1 MGRLFPLTTTPG
13 ISDAA
18 RRWLAGERWEV
29 ARPRRA
35 STVMLVRDAETGG
48 DAAVAES
55 AVTDSVEVFML
66 RRVSQMAFAPSTMVF
81 PGGGVDE
88 RDAELGLPW
97 AGPSPV
103 QWGTRLG
110 CSPTDA
116 QMYVAAAIREVFEEC
131 GVLLAGPSASG
142 PLARLEAE
150 HARGIRDAL
159 LARDVSLAEVLHDE
173 GLVLRSDL
181 VVAKAHWL
189 TPVFEPRR
197 FDTWFFAAHM
207 PQGQSA
213 DGDTS
218 EADHAAWVAPREL
231 LSAYAAGQASMLPPT
246 VMWVEEILQAS
257 SARDFVSHAEHLP
270 LIMPEVVESE
280 LGPAMEVVER

>member
-1 MGRLFPLTTTPG
+1 LGRLFPLTTTPG

-48 DAAVAES
+48 DSAGAEA

-103 QWGTRLG
+103 QWGSRLG

-159 LARDVSLAEVLHDE
+159 LARDVSLGEVLHDE

-207 PQGQSA
+207 PRGQIA

-218 EADHAAWVAPREL
+218 EADHAAWVTPREL
-231 LSAYAAGQASMLPPT
+231 LSAYAAGRASMLPPT
-246 VMWVEEILQAS
+246 VIWVEEILQAS
-257 SARDFVSHAEHLP
+257 SASEFVAHAEHLP
-270 LIMPEVVESE
+270 LIMPEVVHSE

>member
-1 MGRLFPLTTTPG
+1 MGRIFPLTTTPA

-18 RRWLAGERWEV
+18 RRWLGGERWEV

-35 STVMLVRDAETGG
+35 STVMLVRDAAPT
-48 DAAVAES
+48 
-55 AVTDSVEVFML
+55 VEVFML

-81 PGGGVDE
+81 PGGGVDD
-88 RDAELGLPW
+88 RDGEQGLPW

-103 QWGTRLG
+103 QWGARLG
-110 CSPTDA
+110 CSPADA
-116 QMYVAAAIREVFEEC
+116 QMFVAAAIREVFEEC

-142 PLARLEAE
+142 ALARVEA
-150 HARGIRDAL
+150 ARWRGVRDAL
-159 LARDVSLAEVLHDE
+159 VAREVSLGEVLRDE

-181 VVAKAHWL
+181 VVAKAHWV

-207 PQGQSA
+207 PRGQTA

-218 EADHAAWVAPREL
+218 EADHAAWVTPREL
-231 LSAYAAGQASMLPPT
+231 LSAYAAGSASMLPPT
-246 VMWVEEILQAS
+246 VMWVEEIQKAG
-257 SARDFVSHAEHLP
+257 SARDFVAHSEHLP
-270 LIMPEVVESE
+270 LIIPEVVDSE

>member
-1 MGRLFPLTTTPG
+1 LGRLFPLTTTPA

-35 STVMLVRDAETGG
+35 STVMLVRDA
-48 DAAVAES
+48 
-55 AVTDSVEVFML
+55 DSTVEVFML

-81 PGGGVDE
+81 PGGGVDD
-88 RDAELGLPW
+88 RDGDEGVPW

-103 QWGTRLG
+103 QWGARLG
-110 CSPTDA
+110 CSAAEA
-116 QMYVAAAIREVFEEC
+116 QMFVAAAIREVFEEC
-131 GVLLAGPSASG
+131 GVLLAGPSAGG
-142 PLARLEAE
+142 PLAPVEADRW
-150 HARGIRDAL
+150 RGVRDAL
-159 LARDVSLAEVLHDE
+159 IARDVSLGEVLRDE

-181 VVAKAHWL
+181 VAAKAHWI

-207 PQGQSA
+207 PGDQTA

-218 EADHAAWVAPREL
+218 EADHAAWVTPHEL
-231 LSAYAAGQASMLPPT
+231 LSAYAAGSASMLPPT
-246 VMWVEEILQAS
+246 VMWVEQLRQAD
-257 SARDFVSHAEHLP
+257 SASDFVAHAEHLP
-270 LIMPEVVESE
+270 TIIPEVVESE

>member
-1 MGRLFPLTTTPG
+1 
-13 ISDAA
+13 
-18 RRWLAGERWEV
+18 
-29 ARPRRA
+29 
-35 STVMLVRDAETGG
+35 MLVRDADVSADDNGSEPR
-48 DAAVAES
+48 AAATTS
-55 AVTDSVEVFML
+55 TVEVFML

-81 PGGGVDE
+81 PGGGVDD
-88 RDAELGLPW
+88 RDGEDALPW

-103 QWGTRLG
+103 QWGARLG
-110 CSPTDA
+110 CSPAEA

-142 PLARLEAE
+142 PLARVEADRWRE
-150 HARGIRDAL
+150 VRDAL
-159 LARDVSLAEVLHDE
+159 IARDVSIGEVLRDE

-207 PQGQSA
+207 PRGQTA

-231 LSAYAAGQASMLPPT
+231 LSAYAAGSASMLPPT
-246 VMWVEEILQAS
+246 VMWVEEIREAS
-257 SARDFVSHAEHLP
+257 SASDFVVHAEHLP
-270 LIMPEVVESE
+270 LIMPEVVDSE